1 MLLYGYDLHGIV
13 DSVGVDLC
21 PKLSG
26 IAMPGEVRK
35 EFVSDQGTQGGL
47 KPNLKQAGTSLN
59 NCIVGTLVTNWIVNK

>member
-1 MLLYGYDLHGIV
+1 
-13 DSVGVDLC
+13 
-21 PKLSG
+21 
-26 IAMPGEVRK
+26 MPGKVRK